1 MSSMTLQGKTT
12 VRTAGLFK
20 AGSGLLSLISGLLA
34 AALILYSGYVLYDT
48 FYTQEQ
54 ALSSSNL
61 FQYRPEFIDD
71 EFVPLTSG
79 SLAEINEDYRA
90 WLTMFETGIDYAVL
104 QGSDNIYY
112 ASHDAFGNTSL
123 TGSIYLAAENAP
135 DGTDS
140 YNMIYGH
147 HMDNQAMFGVLDN
160 FLDESY
166 FQNHRDG
173 VLVMDGAV
181 FDLHTFAVVTTN
193 AYESEIYTTGDRAE
207 EVVSYLQAA
216 RLGGAERTQVLV
228 FDEAALDNIQAEGLK
243 IAAMSTCANA
253 TTDGRLVVFSLMT
266 ERSSNIQTVTEENT
280 DLISN
285 ENNTIEEITEEETIV
300 TSEEIVEEIE
310 DEVVPMAAPV
320 SPVAAAVE
328 FFAPRAGKGSGAWAL
343 VNLIC
348 LIVTVYL
355 FLPIL
360 HLKDKYSR
368 ARKMR
373 KYNKNQEYQ
382 YEVKRFTRRSSIGF
396 ASELIIAVAAI
407 VLFVLTENMRLP
419 MVLIDSYTPAML
431 VLLLACWIVDVRLM
445 RYRDEDPEEAEAQA
459 A

>member
-140 YNMIYGH
+140 YNIIYGH

-166 FQNHRDG
+166 
-173 VLVMDGAV
+173 LMDGAV
-181 FDLHTFAVVTTN
+181 FDLRAFAAVTTN
-193 AYESEIYTTGDRAE
+193 AYESEIYTTGNRAE
-207 EVVSYLQAA
+207 EVLSYLQAA
-216 RLGGAERTQVLV
+216 RLGGAGRTQVLV

-300 TSEEIVEEIE
+300 TSEEIVEEIA

-419 MVLIDSYTPAML
+419 MILIDSYTPAML

>member
-1 MSSMTLQGKTT
+1 
-12 VRTAGLFK
+12 
-20 AGSGLLSLISGLLA
+20 
-34 AALILYSGYVLYDT
+34 
-48 FYTQEQ
+48 
-54 ALSSSNL
+54 
-61 FQYRPEFIDD
+61 
-71 EFVPLTSG
+71 
-79 SLAEINEDYRA
+79 
-90 WLTMFETGIDYAVL
+90 
-104 QGSDNIYY
+104 
-112 ASHDAFGNTSL
+112 
-123 TGSIYLAAENAP
+123 
-135 DGTDS
+135 
-140 YNMIYGH
+140 
-147 HMDNQAMFGVLDN
+147 
-160 FLDESY
+160 
-166 FQNHRDG
+166 
-173 VLVMDGAV
+173 
-181 FDLHTFAVVTTN
+181 
-193 AYESEIYTTGDRAE
+193 
-207 EVVSYLQAA
+207 
-216 RLGGAERTQVLV
+216 
-228 FDEAALDNIQAEGLK
+228 
-243 IAAMSTCANA
+243 
-253 TTDGRLVVFSLMT
+253 
-266 ERSSNIQTVTEENT
+266 
-280 DLISN
+280 
-285 ENNTIEEITEEETIV
+285 
-300 TSEEIVEEIE
+300 
-310 DEVVPMAAPV
+310 MAAPV